1 MTNVLLLVIAQA
13 TVPGALDGI
22 TGAGW
27 VGTGLL
33 SSVLGWIFF
42 AHIPAKDKQIAGLI
56 ESHAAQVRELT
67 VAHQDAVKSL
77 VATNQDAV
85 KSLATDFRVAIAD
98 LEKRAS
104 EMDRER
110 RHDFNGQLQM
120 VTNHYEKELSLTNQ
134 AIRRDLDEMSGVMG
148 DLRSMINEI
157 RDKNMQLWSRPTR
170 PNRPGPSP
178 PAPPTPPPA
187 GR

>member
-1 MTNVLLLVIAQA
+1 MTIAILLVIAQA
-13 TVPGALDGI
+13 ISPPGLDGI

-33 SSVLGWIFF
+33 SSVLAWIFF
-42 AHIPAKDKQIAGLI
+42 SSIPAKDKQIAGLI
-56 ESHAAQVRELT
+56 ADHTAQVRELN
-67 VAHQDAVKSL
+67 VANQEAIKSL
-77 VATNQDAV
+77 VA
-85 KSLATDFRVAIAD
+85 DFRSTIAD

-120 VTNHYEKELSLTNQ
+120 VTNHYEKELGLTNQ

-148 DLRSMINEI
+148 DLRSLINEI

-170 PNRPGPSP
+170 PNKPGPQSPPQSPPPQPPSP
-178 PAPPTPPPA
+178 PH